1 MKTEV
6 LYFLKEGDNMDKVLD
21 FLVGVIEK
29 NDSIDEDEKEEIR
42 YGLELILLKALFW
55 CLVTAAGAI
64 MRCFW
69 ECVIYNLMFFLLRS
83 YAGGYHASTRTR
95 CLIQSVITVIIAL
108 TAIKIC
114 SESVCGCIILAV
126 IALICGIA
134 VWIFAPVDTENRQLD
149 NDEIQ
154 RFRNRARITLAAQA
168 AIGIAA
174 YCLGSKTIACA
185 AMAAIAASGILVLA
199 EYLKKYNN
207 GEKYE

>member
-1 MKTEV
+1 
-6 LYFLKEGDNMDKVLD
+6 MDKILD
-21 FLVGVIEK
+21 FLVGIIER
-29 NDSIDEDEKEEIR
+29 NDSINEDEKEEIR

-55 CLVTAAGAI
+55 CLVTTTGII

-114 SESVCGCIILAV
+114 RESICGIIILAV
-126 IALICGIA
+126 IALVCGIS
-134 VWIFAPVDTENRQLD
+134 VWIFAPVDTKNRQLD
-149 NDEIQ
+149 NDEIR
-154 RFRNRARITLAAQA
+154 RFRNRARITLAIQA

-174 YCLGSKTIACA
+174 YCIGLKTIACA
-185 AMAAIAASGILVLA
+185 TMTAIATSGVLVLA
-199 EYLKKYNN
+199 EHLKKYDN
-207 GEKYE
+207 GGIYE